1 MSSLL
6 PEPVPAEGGRPNPR
20 DELLA
25 VAVRLFAVNGYGAT
39 SIQAI
44 AEAAGYA
51 KSSVLYHFGS
61 KEALLEA
68 VLEPAAPRFEAL
80 ADEVLDAIPDPKRN
94 REFIGRFVDFLID
107 NSFAISIVLN
117 QGQSLKESAAMMRAT
132 ESIRKLATKL
142 AGASVEK
149 AQQLRFGVALGG
161 SAYII
166 AAAVHWLSDADVAE
180 PAEARDALTRLL
192 EELLAPEHFAM
203 PNA

>member
-1 MSSLL
+1 MSTLL
-6 PEPVPAEGGRPNPR
+6 PERPPTDGGRPSPR

-39 SIQAI
+39 SIQTI

-68 VLEPAAPRFEAL
+68 VLEPAAPLFEAL
-80 ADEVLDAIPDPKRN
+80 AEQALDAIRDPERN
-94 REFIGRFVDFLID
+94 VEFIGSFVNFLID
-107 NSFAISIVLN
+107 HSFEISIVLN
-117 QGQSLKESAAMMRAT
+117 QGQSLKESAAMVRAT
-132 ESIRKLATKL
+132 ESIRKLATTM

-149 AQQLRFGVALGG
+149 DQQLRFGVALGG

-166 AAAVHWLSDADVAE
+166 AAAVHWLSDADVAH
-180 PAEARDALTRLL
+180 PAEAREALTRLL
-192 EELLAPEHFAM
+192 EELLAPEHFARA
-203 PNA
+203 NA